1 MHKSLKILT
10 IDNLL
15 LIFSMDSIISKKN
28 KKRLQVFAKCFAE
41 YDRKVKHLTSTVKVK
56 HLTSTLKVKH
66 LISTVKVKHLT
77 STVNVKQFSF
87 QISHQNQIV

>member
-28 KKRLQVFAKCFAE
+28 KNRLQVFAKCFAE
-41 YDRKVKHLTSTVKVK
+41 YDRKRN
-56 HLTSTLKVKH
+56 
-66 LISTVKVKHLT
+66 ISLL
-77 STVNVKQFSF
+77 Q
-87 QISHQNQIV
+87 